1 MKEFVL
7 VISMWANTT
16 YYLEGEYNEGWEYIG
31 NQIIL
36 EKRMTQRECKA
47 MVGKD
52 AWTKHYKNEFY
63 AMLPQC
69 YHIKCAGK
77 EDCKND

>member
-16 YYLEGEYNEGWEYIG
+16 YYIEGKHNEGWEYIG
-31 NQIIL
+31 NQMIL
-36 EKRMTQRECKA
+36 EKPMSKRECEA
-47 MVGKD
+47 ITGGD
-52 AWTKHYKNEFY
+52 AWTKYYKNEFY

-69 YHIKCAGK
+69 YPIKCAGK
-77 EDCKND
+77 KDCKND